1 MNTVIEQIPQ
11 MGDITLTIQITAQ
24 FNYSAVVAKRLVSRF
39 VTDEISYM
47 LRALDPVLVATER
60 IVWRVPIALAFP
72 DAGVL
77 GQVGTVDVDVEN
89 GRLVLT
95 APQVESIRNNALDL
109 AARHADISSSSSA
122 A

>member
-1 MNTVIEQIPQ
+1 VNTVIEQIPQ

-24 FNYSAVVAKRLVSRF
+24 FNYSAVVAKRMVSRF

-47 LRALDPVLVATER
+47 LRALDPVLVAAER

-72 DAGVL
+72 NVGVL

-89 GRLVLT
+89 GRLLLT
-95 APQVESIRNNALDL
+95 PPQVESIRNTALGL
-109 AARHADISSSSSA
+109 AARHADTSYTLLA

>member
-11 MGDITLTIQITAQ
+11 MGDITLTIQISAQ
-24 FNYSAVVAKRLVSRF
+24 FNYSAVVAKRMVSRF

-47 LRALDPVLVATER
+47 LRALDPVLVAAER

-72 DAGVL
+72 NVGVL

-89 GRLVLT
+89 GRLLLT
-95 APQVESIRNNALDL
+95 PPQVESIRNTALDL
-109 AARHADISSSSSA
+109 AAPHADTSSPSSA

>member
-47 LRALDPVLVATER
+47 LRALDPVLVAADR
-60 IVWRVPIALAFP
+60 IVWRVPVALAFP
-72 DAGVL
+72 NVGVL

-89 GRLVLT
+89 GRLMLSP
-95 APQVESIRNNALDL
+95 PQVESIRTTALDL
-109 AARHADISSSSSA
+109 AARHVDTSSPSSA

>member
-1 MNTVIEQIPQ
+1 MNTVFEQIPQ

-24 FNYSAVVAKRLVSRF
+24 FNYSAVVAKRMVSRF

-47 LRALDPVLVATER
+47 LRALDPVLVAAER

-72 DAGVL
+72 NFGTL

-89 GRLVLT
+89 GRLLLT
-95 APQVESIRNNALDL
+95 PPQIESIRSTALDL
-109 AARHADISSSSSA
+109 AARHADTSSPSSA

>member
-24 FNYSAVVAKRLVSRF
+24 FNYSAVVAKRMVSRF
-39 VTDEISYM
+39 VADEISYL
-47 LRALDPVLVATER
+47 LRALDPVLVAAER

-72 DAGVL
+72 NFGTL

-89 GRLVLT
+89 GRLLLT
-95 APQVESIRNNALDL
+95 PPQIESIRNTALDL
-109 AARHADISSSSSA
+109 AARHADTSSPSSA

>member
-11 MGDITLTIQITAQ
+11 MGDITLTIQISAQ
-24 FNYSAVVAKRLVSRF
+24 FNYSAVVAKRMVSRF

-47 LRALDPVLVATER
+47 LRALDPVLVAAER

-72 DAGVL
+72 NVGVL

-89 GRLVLT
+89 GRLLLT
-95 APQVESIRNNALDL
+95 PPQVESIRNTALDL
-109 AARHADISSSSSA
+109 AARHADTSYTLLA

>member
-24 FNYSAVVAKRLVSRF
+24 FNYSAVVARRLVSRF

-47 LRALDPVLVATER
+47 LRALDPVLVAADR
-60 IVWRVPIALAFP
+60 IVWRVPVALAFP
-72 DAGVL
+72 NVGVL

-89 GRLVLT
+89 GRLMLSP
-95 APQVESIRNNALDL
+95 PQVESIRTTALDL
-109 AARHADISSSSSA
+109 AARHVDTSSPSSA